1 MRSDVGM
8 FDSYAQKRN
17 PLKLAQKNAAPYR
30 EMMTA
35 AQNGIDFITGR
46 ALTDPCIDHDHRSGR
61 CRLILNRTTNAIEG
75 DFFRILSG
83 IAGRE
88 DFTSLLWEV
97 YFGHYVDLYD
107 KLFEAASERRN
118 GYLEETEF
126 WHMLK
131 QFAVYYAIPFDEIN
145 HLEYYR

>member
-1 MRSDVGM
+1 M
-8 FDSYAQKRN
+8 FEEYAQKRN
-17 PLKLAQKNAAPYR
+17 PLKLAQRQSRAYR

-35 AQNGIDFITGR
+35 EQNGIDFITGR
-46 ALTDPCIDHDHRSGR
+46 PLTDPVIDHDHDPDKRH
-61 CRLILNRTTNAIEG
+61 CRLILNKSTNSIEG
-75 DFFRILSG
+75 DFNRILSG
-83 IAGRE
+83 IADRE
-88 DFTSLLWEV
+88 DFTSLLWEM
-97 YFGHYVDLYD
+97 YFGHHVDLYD
-107 KLFEAASERRN
+107 ELFDAANERRN

>member
-1 MRSDVGM
+1 M

-17 PLKLAQKNAAPYR
+17 PLKLAQRHSSAYR

-46 ALTDPCIDHDHRSGR
+46 PLTNPVIDHDHDPDKRH
-61 CRLILNRTTNAIEG
+61 CRLILNKSTNSIEG
-75 DFFRILSG
+75 DFNRILSG
-83 IAGRE
+83 IADRE
-88 DFTSLLWEV
+88 DFTPLLWEV
-97 YFGHYVDLYD
+97 YFGNHVVLYD
-107 KLFEAASERRN
+107 ELYDAANERRN

-126 WHMLK
+126 WQMLK

>member
-1 MRSDVGM
+1 M
-8 FDSYAQKRN
+8 FEEYAQKRN
-17 PLKLAQKNAAPYR
+17 PLKLAQKQSRAYR

-46 ALTDPCIDHDHRSGR
+46 PLTDPVIDHDHDEDKRN
-61 CRLILNRTTNAIEG
+61 CRLILNKSTNSIEG
-75 DFFRILSG
+75 DFHRILSG
-83 IAGRE
+83 IANRE
-88 DFTSLLWEV
+88 DFTSLLWEM
-97 YFGHYVDLYD
+97 YFGHHVALYD
-107 KLFEAASERRN
+107 ELFGAANERRN

>member
-1 MRSDVGM
+1 M
-8 FDSYAQKRN
+8 FEEYAQKRN
-17 PLKLAQKNAAPYR
+17 PLKLAQKQSRAYR

-46 ALTDPCIDHDHRSGR
+46 PLTDPVIDHDHNPDKRH
-61 CRLILNRTTNAIEG
+61 CRLILNKSTNSIEG
-75 DFFRILSG
+75 DFNRILSR
-83 IAGRE
+83 IADRE
-88 DFTSLLWEV
+88 DFTSRLWEV
-97 YFGHYVDLYD
+97 YFGHHVDLYD
-107 KLFEAASERRN
+107 KLFEAATERRN